1 MRAAGPVGCSVEGC
15 RKLLRY
21 VCFAVS
27 AFSLAG
33 PRLGPRSVGD
43 MYAGGLGDESGR
55 VRGGGEQRRAP
66 HRHGLHDGCIFN
78 EVKRESTGMGRV
90 TRRRGTVRVGM
101 RRMWACVV
109 AG

>member
-55 VRGGGEQRRAP
+55 VRGGGEQRRP
-66 HRHGLHDGCIFN
+66 PP
-78 EVKRESTGMGRV
+78 TGMGYTTAV
-90 TRRRGTVRVGM
+90 YSM
-101 RRMWACVV
+101 K
-109 AG
+109 